1 MVRAR
6 LRQIRRD
13 RARQRMMQAVPQAS
27 VVIANPTHYAVALKY
42 ELNQMNAPVVLAKG
56 IDAVA
61 LRIREV
67 AEENDVPVVRNVAL
81 ARTLH
86 AAVEIGDEIP
96 AEHFKAVAE
105 IIGYVLRLKG
115 KLPGAAVRPAGTTR

>member
-1 MVRAR
+1 MRSR
-6 LRQIRRD
+6 C
-13 RARQRMMQAVPQAS
+13 AS
-27 VVIANPTHYAVALKY
+27 ASTP
-42 ELNQMNAPVVLAKG
+42 LATTTGGSRG
-56 IDAVA
+56 IGFH
-61 LRIREV
+61 I
-67 AEENDVPVVRNVAL
+67 

-115 KLPGAAVRPAGTTR
+115 KLPGPAIRPAGTR